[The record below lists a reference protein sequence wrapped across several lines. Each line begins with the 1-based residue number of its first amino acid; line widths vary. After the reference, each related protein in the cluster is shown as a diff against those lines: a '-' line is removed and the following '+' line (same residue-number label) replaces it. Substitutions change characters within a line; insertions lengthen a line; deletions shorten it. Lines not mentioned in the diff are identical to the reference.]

1 MKISR
6 MHLHVCIWHG
16 RDLNLKIIFRRQ
28 VPYELQ
34 CSLSNSGYSEQTVG
48 SSVPYAINMPD
59 KQLRNEIYQSVY
71 TPGYN
76 PLPDAP
82 HIWAKHSNALNRV
95 VGRQNT
101 NPRRWSNE
109 EVIKFIQTIPNCK
122 EIGSNF
128 RKHVSFYKS
137 LEKK

>member
-1 MKISR
+1 M
-6 MHLHVCIWHG
+6 
-16 RDLNLKIIFRRQ
+16 
-28 VPYELQ
+28 PYELQ